1 MSGSSTPVLDEIPPV
16 SVSVQDIFDGIVLEA
31 SQLNQLLSV
40 GEEINME
47 DVESESEES
56 PDVSENEREFSE
68 PKGERK
74 DGGVSEPSK
83 VESVTPVGQDAKPEI
98 MRVTPVVVGHI
109 EKKGSEKK

>member
-56 PDVSENEREFSE
+56 PDVSENERESSVSR
-68 PKGERK
+68 KGREK
-74 DGGVSEPSK
+74 MGVLASLVRLSQLLP
-83 VESVTPVGQDAKPEI
+83 
-98 MRVTPVVVGHI
+98 
-109 EKKGSEKK
+109 